1 MKRRTNLFYTK
12 GPDSKFLT
20 FSNYTE
26 ALTGNFLS
34 TDTKMFPDKFLCLK
48 INNLNK
54 TNKVNLR
61 SILKKEFHHTEFKK
75 SFVFGKNIKRPV
87 SDSLDVEQLL
97 NYI

>member
-1 MKRRTNLFYTK
+1 MRILYECEKLAILQEE
-12 GPDSKFLT
+12 DLILIHVLD
-20 FSNYTE
+20 NYRFVKE
-26 ALTGNFLS
+26 
-34 TDTKMFPDKFLCLK
+34 
-48 INNLNK
+48 IK
-54 TNKVNLR
+54 TNKDNLR